1 MQIKK
6 AHVKETEA
14 GRQAV
19 GRVMSQRVACGT
31 HMDPSKSIAGSH
43 LPPSLLCRDLFLD
56 DTCWFFKSA
65 GK

>member
-31 HMDPSKSIAGSH
+31 HMDPSKSIAA
-43 LPPSLLCRDLFLD
+43 LPLIS
-56 DTCWFFKSA
+56 
-65 GK
+65 